1 MSELTL
7 ILDADDTLWE
17 NNIYYEEVR
26 QAFADRMFA
35 EGFDRAAALDAL
47 DSTEHE
53 RVPRVGY
60 APREFV
66 RSVVIA
72 YQRLCALRG
81 KEPDDRIAEEVR
93 TLAHRVVDPPLV
105 LLDGV
110 AETLEDLAD
119 RYRLILLT
127 KGDGRVQ
134 QDKVDRSGLG
144 AHFEA
149 VHVVPEKGAHV
160 LRDLLTR
167 YELSL
172 SQTWMV
178 GNSPRSDINPALE
191 VGIGA
196 IYIPHPVPWD
206 FEDVPLA
213 DPGRV
218 VTLERFSDLPDF
230 LTTLGGDR

>member
-1 MSELTL
+1 MSDLTL

-26 QAFADRMFA
+26 QAFADRMA
-35 EGFDRAAALDAL
+35 EEGFDRAAALDAL
-47 DSTEHE
+47 DTTEHE
-53 RVPRVGY
+53 RVPQVGY
-60 APREFV
+60 APCEFV

-72 YQRLCALRG
+72 YRRLCASRG
-81 KEPDDRIAEEVR
+81 EAPDEDVAKEVR
-93 TLAHRVVDPPLV
+93 SIAHHVIDHPII

-110 AETLEDLAD
+110 AETLQRLDG
-119 RYRLILLT
+119 RHRLILLT
-127 KGDGRVQ
+127 KGDLYVQ

-167 YELSL
+167 HDLDPRR
-172 SQTWMV
+172 TWMV

-191 VGIGA
+191 AGIGA
-196 IYIPHPVPWD
+196 VYIPHPVPWD
-206 FEDVPLA
+206 FEDVSLV
-213 DPGRV
+213 DPERV
-218 VTLERFSDLPDF
+218 VTLERFGDLPEF
-230 LTTLGGDR
+230 LDTLGGER